1 MTSEALDGVSKL
13 GEFCFLFKTTP
24 SDYNLF
30 FGASFRK
37 WSLMKLQAIPI
48 MEGLLFAGRS
58 NLTVGTCFLE
68 IQSAVPWF
76 WTLDDIPFCVSD
88 IDGMDENHTCMSS
101 GESRL
106 KRRVQ

>member
-1 MTSEALDGVSKL
+1 MRKHDEVLTSEALDGVSKL

-48 MEGLLFAGRS
+48 ICWPEGR
-58 NLTVGTCFLE
+58 
-68 IQSAVPWF
+68 I
-76 WTLDDIPFCVSD
+76 
-88 IDGMDENHTCMSS
+88 
-101 GESRL
+101 
-106 KRRVQ
+106 